1 MHVCTCT
8 FNKDTGITRR
18 FVFTFSCFFSLATGV
33 LSLRYFPCFL
43 DLLSDKTEE
52 LSETSSITSSTT
64 TFLDLARTT
73 AGRVHLG
80 RLKEME
86 EFCDEKLLL
95 VTMGECEGVTWEA
108 CDNCGTKK
116 SIIHVNMLC
125 EYTTQMQLS
134 YQ

>member
-1 MHVCTCT
+1 M
-8 FNKDTGITRR
+8 
-18 FVFTFSCFFSLATGV
+18 
-33 LSLRYFPCFL
+33 LSLRYFPCFV
-43 DLLSDKTEE
+43 DLLSDITEE
-52 LSETSSITSSTT
+52 LSETSSTSFSTR

-108 CDNCGTKK
+108 SDD
-116 SIIHVNMLC
+116 
-125 EYTTQMQLS
+125 
-134 YQ
+134 